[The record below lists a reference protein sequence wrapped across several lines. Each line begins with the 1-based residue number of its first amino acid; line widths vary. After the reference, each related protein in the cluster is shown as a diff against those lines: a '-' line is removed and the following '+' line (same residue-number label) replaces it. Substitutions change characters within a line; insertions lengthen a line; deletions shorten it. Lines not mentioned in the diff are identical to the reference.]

1 MKLFYNLEEEKMS
14 DATSLGN
21 YKSEIKKLVADI
33 AEKTPEEIKDD
44 ATFSE
49 DLGID
54 SMMALEIVA
63 TIEKKYKI
71 MIPENEIPNIR
82 SLQNVY
88 DLVEKLIKK

>member
-1 MKLFYNLEEEKMS
+1 MS
-14 DATSLGN
+14 DITNLGD

-88 DLVEKLIKK
+88 ELVEKLITK

>member
-1 MKLFYNLEEEKMS
+1 MS
-14 DATSLGN
+14 DIANIGD
-21 YKSEIKKLVADI
+21 YKGEIKKLVADI
-33 AEKTPEEIKDD
+33 AEKSPEEIKDD
-44 ATFSE
+44 ASFYE

-88 DLVEKLIKK
+88 SLVEGLLKK

>member
-1 MKLFYNLEEEKMS
+1 MA
-14 DATSLGN
+14 DTSSTGD
-21 YKSEIKKLVADI
+21 YKTEIKKLVADI

-44 ATFSE
+44 AKFSE

-63 TIEKKYKI
+63 SIEKKYKVI
-71 MIPENEIPNIR
+71 IPEGEIPNIR

-88 DLVEKLIKK
+88 DLVGKLLSK

>member
-1 MKLFYNLEEEKMS
+1 MP
-14 DATSLGN
+14 DASSIGD
-21 YKSEIKKLVADI
+21 YKSEIKKMVAEI

-44 ATFSE
+44 ATFGE

-71 MIPENEIPNIR
+71 IIPENEIPNIR